1 MSRGHSSGGSL
12 TRNIVGSTTAVA
24 ALAVL
29 LTGLVTW
36 QTAAHGA
43 EQREREQLTRQA
55 TVLSRVPDLSPLLF
69 NGAQA
74 LGGPNGEEFAVLT
87 PDGRVAGAATP
98 ALDLASRAEL
108 LAGRPVSTTGVL
120 AGQEVLLVGR
130 PGPRG
135 GAVVLTEPYSVVER
149 NTGRIRR
156 STVLPLV
163 AGLLGAALAGAL
175 LARRTARPLVAA
187 ARAAHRLADGE
198 RGVGAVVDG
207 PREAAEIIRALN
219 VLDASLARSE
229 NRQRDFLLSV
239 SHELRT
245 PLTALQGYA
254 EALADGL
261 IEPERLP
268 EVGRIL
274 AGETLRLDRFLG
286 DLLDLAR
293 LEAEDF
299 RLDTGRTDLSA
310 LVAEAAAFWAGPGEG
325 QGVRPRVE
333 LAAGP
338 EPVGPGSP
346 GPEPAGP
353 GSPGPEPVGPGS
365 PGPEP
370 AGPGSAGPP
379 VLVDTDAFRV
389 RQLIDGL
396 VRNALRVTPAGGD
409 LVLAVRPAAGGGA
422 HLEVRDSGPGLT
434 DDDVRVAFDGGA
446 LYERYR
452 ATRPVGSGLGLAIA
466 HRLSGLLGGT
476 IRVEGHG
483 PEGGAVFTVTLPPT
497 VG

>member
-1 MSRGHSSGGSL
+1 MSRGHSSRGSL

-108 LAGRPVSTTGVL
+108 LAGRPVSTIGVL

-130 PGPRG
+130 PGPQG

-156 STVLPLV
+156 STLLPLV

-207 PREAAEIIRALN
+207 PHEAAEIIRALN

-333 LAAGP
+333 RAAGP
-338 EPVGPGSP
+338 ASVGPESAGP
-346 GPEPAGP
+346 GPAGP
-353 GSPGPEPVGPGS
+353 E
-365 PGPEP
+365 
-370 AGPGSAGPP
+370 SAGPP

-396 VRNALRVTPAGGD
+396 VRNALRVTPPGGD
-409 LVLAVRPAAGGGA
+409 LVLAVRPATGGGA
-422 HLEVRDSGPGLT
+422 HLQVRDSGPGLT

-452 ATRPVGSGLGLAIA
+452 ASRPVGSGLGLAIA

-483 PEGGAVFTVTLPPT
+483 PEGGAVFTVMLPPT
-497 VG
+497 PD

>member
-1 MSRGHSSGGSL
+1 MSRGHSSRGSL

-87 PDGRVAGAATP
+87 PDGRVSGAATP

-108 LAGRPVSTTGVL
+108 LAGRPVSTMGVL

-198 RGVGAVVDG
+198 RGVGAIVHG

-293 LEAEDF
+293 LEADDF

-333 LAAGP
+333 RAAGP
-338 EPVGPGSP
+338 EPAVPEST
-346 GPEPAGP
+346 GPEA
-353 GSPGPEPVGPGS
+353 
-365 PGPEP
+365 

-396 VRNALRVTPAGGD
+396 VRNALRVTPVGGD

-422 HLEVRDSGPGLT
+422 HLQVRDSGPGLT
-434 DDDVRVAFDGGA
+434 DYDVRVAFDGGA

-497 VG
+497 AG